1 MTGTVY
7 DVIILG
13 SGPAGLQAAIHA
25 ARAKV
30 SVLVMGKPS
39 KSSLHRAHIENYCC
53 MEKTAGEDLL
63 QQGIQQA
70 EAAGT
75 NFMYEDVVKV
85 SQEDQWFIIRN
96 ESGADLRCRALI
108 LAMGISRNKLRV
120 PGEKEL
126 LGRGVSYC
134 VDCDGGFFRG
144 EPVAVVGNESAAA
157 SGALTMTFYASQVHL
172 VCDQLEISEALAYQL
187 SESEVTIHEG
197 RKVTEIT
204 GHEQVEGVLLDDG
217 TRLEVKGVF
226 IELGAKGAIELASSL
241 GVAMDPESP
250 QYIATDKKQR
260 TNIAGVLAAGD
271 ICGLPWQLAKAVGE
285 GRTNI
290 AGVLAAGDICG
301 LPWQLAKA
309 VGEGCVAGLE
319 AAAYAKQFR

>member
-1 MTGTVY
+1 MTDNVY

-30 SVLVMGKPS
+30 SVLVMGKPA

-75 NFMYEDVVKV
+75 TFMYEDVIEV
-85 SQEDQWFIIRN
+85 SQEDEWFIIRN
-96 ESGADLRCRALI
+96 ESGKDLRSRALI

-134 VDCDGGFFRG
+134 VDCDGGFFRN
-144 EPVAVVGNESAAA
+144 EPVSVVGNESAAA
-157 SGALTMTFYASQVHL
+157 SGALTMTFYASHVHL
-172 VCDQLEISEALAYQL
+172 VCDQLEISESLAYQL
-187 SESEVTIHEG
+187 KESDVTIHQG

-204 GHEQVEGVLLDDG
+204 GQEQVEGVLLDDG

-241 GVAMDPESP
+241 GVGMDPESP

-285 GRTNI
+285 G
-290 AGVLAAGDICG
+290 
-301 LPWQLAKA
+301 
-309 VGEGCVAGLE
+309 CVAGLE
-319 AAAYAKQFR
+319 AAAFAKQFR

>member
-1 MTGTVY
+1 MADNVY

-39 KSSLHRAHIENYCC
+39 KSSLRRAHIENYCC
-53 MEKTAGEDLL
+53 MERTAGEDLL
-63 QQGIQQA
+63 KQGIKQA
-70 EAAGT
+70 ETAGT

-85 SQEDQWFIIRN
+85 SQENQWFLVRN
-96 ESGADLRCRALI
+96 ESGEDLRCRALVM
-108 LAMGISRNKLRV
+108 AMGISRNKLRV

-134 VDCDGGFFRG
+134 VDCDGGFFRN

-157 SGALTMTFYASQVHL
+157 SGALTMIFYGSDVHL
-172 VCDQLEISEALAYQL
+172 VCDQLETSEVLAYQL
-187 SESEVTIHEG
+187 MESEVTLHEG
-197 RKVTEIT
+197 RKVTEII
-204 GHEQVEGVLLDDG
+204 GQEQVEGLLLDDG
-217 TRLEVKGVF
+217 TRLDVKGVF
-226 IELGAKGAIELASSL
+226 IELGAKGAIELAAAL
-241 GVAMDPESP
+241 GVAMDAESP
-250 QYIATDKKQR
+250 QYIATDKKQK
-260 TNIAGVLAAGD
+260 TNID
-271 ICGLPWQLAKAVGE
+271 GLF
-285 GRTNI
+285 
-290 AGVLAAGDICG
+290 AAGDICG

-319 AAAYAKQFR
+319 AAAYAKKFR

>member
-1 MTGTVY
+1 MTDNIY

-53 MEKTAGEDLL
+53 MERTAGEDLL

-75 NFMYEDVVKV
+75 NFMYEDVLKV
-85 SQEDQWFIIRN
+85 SQEDQWFIVRN
-96 ESGADLRCRALI
+96 ESGKDLRCRALI

-134 VDCDGGFFRG
+134 VDCDGGFFRN
-144 EPVAVVGNESAAA
+144 EPVSVVGNESAAA
-157 SGALTMTFYASQVHL
+157 SGALTMTFYASHVHL
-172 VCDQLEISEALAYQL
+172 VCDQLEISEALAHQL
-187 SESEVTIHEG
+187 RESEITIHEG
-197 RKVTEIT
+197 HKVTEIT
-204 GHEQVEGVLLDDG
+204 GQEQVEGVVLDDG

-226 IELGAKGAIELASSL
+226 IELGAKGAIELASAL

-260 TNIAGVLAAGD
+260 TNID
-271 ICGLPWQLAKAVGE
+271 
-285 GRTNI
+285 
-290 AGVLAAGDICG
+290 GVLAAGDICG

>member
-1 MTGTVY
+1 MTANVY

-70 EAAGT
+70 EEAGT

-85 SQEDQWFIIRN
+85 SQEDEWFVIRN
-96 ESGADLRCRALI
+96 ESGEDLRCRALI

-134 VDCDGGFFRG
+134 VDCDGGFFRN
-144 EPVAVVGNESAAA
+144 EPVSVVGNESAAA

-172 VCDQLEISEALAYQL
+172 VCDQLEIAEALAYQL
-187 SESEVTIHEG
+187 SESEITIHEG

-204 GHEQVEGVLLDDG
+204 GQEQVEGVLLDDG
-217 TRLEVKGVF
+217 TRLDVKGVF
-226 IELGAKGAIELASSL
+226 IELGAKGAIELASAL

-285 GRTNI
+285 G
-290 AGVLAAGDICG
+290 
-301 LPWQLAKA
+301 
-309 VGEGCVAGLE
+309 CVAGLE

>member
-1 MTGTVY
+1 
-7 DVIILG
+7 
-13 SGPAGLQAAIHA
+13 
-25 ARAKV
+25 
-30 SVLVMGKPS
+30 MGKPS

-53 MEKTAGEDLL
+53 MERTSGEDLL

-75 NFMYEDVVKV
+75 NFDE
-85 SQEDQWFIIRN
+85 WFIIRN
-96 ESGADLRCRALI
+96 ESGEDLRCRALI

-134 VDCDGGFFRG
+134 VDCDGGFFRN
-144 EPVAVVGNESAAA
+144 EPVSVVGNASAAA

-172 VCDQLEISEALAYQL
+172 VCDQLEIAEALAAEALAYQL
-187 SESEVTIHEG
+187 RESEVTIHEG

-204 GHEQVEGVLLDDG
+204 GQEQVEGVLLDDG

-226 IELGAKGAIELASSL
+226 IELGAKGAIELASTL
-241 GVAMDPESP
+241 GVAMDPELP
-250 QYIATDKKQR
+250 QYIATDKKQ
-260 TNIAGVLAAGD
+260 
-271 ICGLPWQLAKAVGE
+271 
-285 GRTNI
+285 RTNI

>member
-1 MTGTVY
+1 MTNNVY
-7 DVIILG
+7 DVVILG

-63 QQGIQQA
+63 RQGIQQA

-75 NFMYEDVVKV
+75 DFMYEDVVKV
-85 SQEDQWFIIRN
+85 SQEEQWFIIRN
-96 ESGADLRCRALI
+96 ESGADLKCRALI

-120 PGEKEL
+120 PGEKKL

-134 VDCDGGFFRG
+134 VDCDGGFFRN
-144 EPVAVVGNESAAA
+144 EPVLVVGNESAAA
-157 SGALTMTFYASQVHL
+157 SGALTMTFYASHVHL
-172 VCDQLEISEALAYQL
+172 VCDQLDIAEALAHQVK
-187 SESEVTIHEG
+187 ESDVTIYEG

-204 GHEQVEGVLLDDG
+204 GQEEVEGVLLDDG

-260 TNIAGVLAAGD
+260 
-271 ICGLPWQLAKAVGE
+271 
-285 GRTNI
+285 
-290 AGVLAAGDICG
+290 
-301 LPWQLAKA
+301 
-309 VGEGCVAGLE
+309 
-319 AAAYAKQFR
+319 

>member
-1 MTGTVY
+1 LDQVFFAYIKEKPMTGNLY

-25 ARAKV
+25 VRAKV
-30 SVLVMGKPS
+30 SVLVMGKPA

-75 NFMYEDVVKV
+75 NFMYEDVIEV
-85 SQEDQWFIIRN
+85 SQEDQWFIVRN
-96 ESGADLRCRALI
+96 ESGKDLRCRALI

-134 VDCDGGFFRG
+134 VDCDGGFFRN
-144 EPVAVVGNESAAA
+144 EPVSVVGNESAAA
-157 SGALTMTFYASQVHL
+157 SGALTMTFYASHVHL

-187 SESEVTIHEG
+187 SESEITIHEG

-204 GHEQVEGVLLDDG
+204 GQEQVEGVVLDDG

-226 IELGAKGAIELASSL
+226 IELGAKGAIELASAL

-271 ICGLPWQLAKAVGE
+271 ICGLPWQLAKA
-285 GRTNI
+285 I
-290 AGVLAAGDICG
+290 
-301 LPWQLAKA
+301 
-309 VGEGCVAGLE
+309 GEGCVAGLE

>member
-1 MTGTVY
+1 MTDNTS

-30 SVLVMGKPS
+30 SVLVMGKPA
-39 KSSLHRAHIENYCC
+39 KSSLHGAHIENYCC
-53 MEKTAGEDLL
+53 MERTAGEDLI

-70 EAAGT
+70 EEAGT
-75 NFMYEDVVKV
+75 LFMHEDVIKI
-85 SQEDQWFIIRN
+85 SQEDQWYIVQN
-96 ESGADLRCRALI
+96 ESGEDLRCRALI
-108 LAMGISRNKLRV
+108 MAMGISRNKLRV

-157 SGALTMTFYASQVHL
+157 SGALTMLFYASEVHL
-172 VCDQLEISEALAYQL
+172 ICDQLEISEALAHQVR
-187 SESEVTIHEG
+187 ESRINLLEG
-197 RKVTEIT
+197 HKVTEII
-204 GHEQVEGVLLDDG
+204 GQEQVEGLLLSDG
-217 TRLEVKGVF
+217 SRLEVAGIF
-226 IELGAKGAIELASSL
+226 IELGAKGAIELASEL

-260 TNIAGVLAAGD
+260 TNIP
-271 ICGLPWQLAKAVGE
+271 GLY
-285 GRTNI
+285 
-290 AGVLAAGDICG
+290 AAGDICG

-319 AAAYAKQFR
+319 AAAHAKQFR

>member
-1 MTGTVY
+1 MTDNTY

-30 SVLVMGKPS
+30 SIIVMGKPS

-53 MEKTAGEDLL
+53 MERTAGEDLI

-70 EAAGT
+70 EEAGT
-75 NFMYEDVVKV
+75 IFIHEDVIKV
-85 SQEDQWFIIRN
+85 SQEDQWFIVQN
-96 ESGADLRCRALI
+96 ESGEDLRSRALI
-108 LAMGISRNKLRV
+108 MAMGISRNKLRV
-120 PGEKEL
+120 EGEKEL

-157 SGALTMTFYASQVHL
+157 SGALTMLFYASEVHL
-172 VCDQLEISEALAYQL
+172 ICDQLEISEALAHQVR
-187 SESEVTIHEG
+187 ESKINLHEG
-197 RKVTEIT
+197 HKVTEII
-204 GHEQVEGVLLDDG
+204 GQEQVEGLLLSDG
-217 TRLEVKGVF
+217 FRLEVAGIF
-226 IELGAKGAIELASSL
+226 IELGAKGAIELASEL

-250 QYIATDKKQR
+250 QFIATDKKQR
-260 TNIAGVLAAGD
+260 TNIS
-271 ICGLPWQLAKAVGE
+271 GLY
-285 GRTNI
+285 
-290 AGVLAAGDICG
+290 AAGDICG

-319 AAAYAKQFR
+319 AAAHAKQFR

>member
-1 MTGTVY
+1 MDFLRSRQAKEKPMTGKVY

-53 MEKTAGEDLL
+53 MERTAGEDLL

-96 ESGADLRCRALI
+96 ESGKDLRCRALI

-134 VDCDGGFFRG
+134 VDCDGGFFRN
-144 EPVAVVGNESAAA
+144 EPVSVVGNESAAA
-157 SGALTMTFYASQVHL
+157 SGALTMTFYASHVHL

-187 SESEVTIHEG
+187 SESEITIHEG

-204 GHEQVEGVLLDDG
+204 GQEQVEGLLLDDG
-217 TRLEVKGVF
+217 SRLDVKGVF
-226 IELGAKGAIELASSL
+226 IELGAKGAIELASAL

-285 GRTNI
+285 G
-290 AGVLAAGDICG
+290 
-301 LPWQLAKA
+301 
-309 VGEGCVAGLE
+309 CVAGLE
-319 AAAYAKQFR
+319 AAVYAKQFRS

>member
-1 MTGTVY
+1 MTDDVY

-30 SVLVMGKPS
+30 SVLVMGKPA

-75 NFMYEDVVKV
+75 NFMYEDVIEV

-96 ESGADLRCRALI
+96 ESGKDLRCRALI

-134 VDCDGGFFRG
+134 VDCDGGFFRN
-144 EPVAVVGNESAAA
+144 EPVSVVGNESAAA
-157 SGALTMTFYASQVHL
+157 SGALTMTFYASHVHL

-187 SESEVTIHEG
+187 SESEITIHEG
-197 RKVTEIT
+197 RKVTDIT
-204 GHEQVEGVLLDDG
+204 GQEQVEGVVLDDG

-226 IELGAKGAIELASSL
+226 IELGAKGAIELASAL

-271 ICGLPWQLAKAVGE
+271 ICGLPWQLAKA
-285 GRTNI
+285 I
-290 AGVLAAGDICG
+290 
-301 LPWQLAKA
+301 
-309 VGEGCVAGLE
+309 GEGCVAGLE

>member
-1 MTGTVY
+1 MGQVFIEYSKERQMANNLY

-30 SVLVMGKPS
+30 SVLVMGKPA

-53 MEKTAGEDLL
+53 MERTSGEDLL

-75 NFMYEDVVKV
+75 TFMYEDVVKV

-96 ESGADLRCRALI
+96 ESGKDLRCRALI

-144 EPVAVVGNESAAA
+144 EPVTVVGNESAAA

-172 VCDQLEISEALAYQL
+172 VCDQLEIADVLAYQL
-187 SESEVTIHEG
+187 KESKVTIHQG

-204 GHEQVEGVLLDDG
+204 GQEEVEGILLDDG

-226 IELGAKGAIELASSL
+226 IELGAKGAIELASTL
-241 GVAMDPESP
+241 GVAMNPESP
-250 QYIATDKKQR
+250 QYIATDKKQ
-260 TNIAGVLAAGD
+260 
-271 ICGLPWQLAKAVGE
+271 
-285 GRTNI
+285 RTNI

>member
-1 MTGTVY
+1 MTGKVY

-53 MEKTAGEDLL
+53 IERTSGEDLL

-70 EAAGT
+70 EEAGT

-85 SQEDQWFIIRN
+85 SQEDEWFVIRN
-96 ESGADLRCRALI
+96 ESGEDLRCRALI
-108 LAMGISRNKLRV
+108 LAMGIARNKLRV

-134 VDCDGGFFRG
+134 VDCDGGFFRN
-144 EPVAVVGNESAAA
+144 EPVSVVGNESAAA

-172 VCDQLEISEALAYQL
+172 VCDQLEIAEALAYQL
-187 SESEVTIHEG
+187 RESEVTTHEG
-197 RKVTEIT
+197 RKITEIT
-204 GHEQVEGVLLDDG
+204 GQEQVEGVLLDDG

-226 IELGAKGAIELASSL
+226 IELGAKGAIELASAL

-285 GRTNI
+285 G
-290 AGVLAAGDICG
+290 
-301 LPWQLAKA
+301 
-309 VGEGCVAGLE
+309 CVAGLE

>member
-1 MTGTVY
+1 MDFLRSRQVKEKAMTTNVY

-53 MEKTAGEDLL
+53 MERTSGEDLL

-75 NFMYEDVVKV
+75 TFMYEDVVKV
-85 SQEDQWFIIRN
+85 SQEDQWFIISN
-96 ESGADLRCRALI
+96 ESGEDLRCRALI

-134 VDCDGGFFRG
+134 VDCDGSFFRG
-144 EPVAVVGNESAAA
+144 EPVTVVGNESAAA

-172 VCDQLEISEALAYQL
+172 VCDQLEIADALAYQL
-187 SESEVTIHEG
+187 NESKVTIHEG

-204 GHEQVEGVLLDDG
+204 GQEEVEGVLLDDG

-226 IELGAKGAIELASSL
+226 IELGAKGAIELASTL
-241 GVAMDPESP
+241 GVAMNPESP
-250 QYIATDKKQR
+250 QYIATDKKQ
-260 TNIAGVLAAGD
+260 
-271 ICGLPWQLAKAVGE
+271 
-285 GRTNI
+285 RTNI

>member
-1 MTGTVY
+1 MTENGY

-30 SVLVMGKPS
+30 SVLVLGKPT

-53 MEKTAGEDLL
+53 MERTSGEDLL

-96 ESGADLRCRALI
+96 ESGEDLRCRALI

-134 VDCDGGFFRG
+134 VDCDGGFFRD
-144 EPVAVVGNESAAA
+144 EPVSVVGNESAAA

-172 VCDQLEISEALAYQL
+172 VCDQLEIAEALAYQL
-187 SESEVTIHEG
+187 KESEVTIHEG

-204 GHEQVEGVLLDDG
+204 GQEQVGGVLLDDG
-217 TRLEVKGVF
+217 SRLDVKGVF

-285 GRTNI
+285 G
-290 AGVLAAGDICG
+290 
-301 LPWQLAKA
+301 
-309 VGEGCVAGLE
+309 CVAGLE

>member
-1 MTGTVY
+1 MTGNVY

-30 SVLVMGKPS
+30 SVLVMGKPA

-75 NFMYEDVVKV
+75 TFMYEDVVRV
-85 SQEDQWFIIRN
+85 SHEDQWFIIRN
-96 ESGADLRCRALI
+96 ESGKDLRCRALI

-134 VDCDGGFFRG
+134 VDCDGGFFRN
-144 EPVAVVGNESAAA
+144 EPVSVVGNESAAA
-157 SGALTMTFYASQVHL
+157 SGALTMTLYASHVHL
-172 VCDQLEISEALAYQL
+172 VCDQLEISESLAYQL
-187 SESEVTIHEG
+187 KESDVTIHEG

-204 GHEQVEGVLLDDG
+204 GQEEVEGVLLDDG
-217 TRLEVKGVF
+217 TRLDVKGVF

-241 GVAMDPESP
+241 GVGMDPESP

-285 GRTNI
+285 G
-290 AGVLAAGDICG
+290 
-301 LPWQLAKA
+301 
-309 VGEGCVAGLE
+309 CVAGLE

>member
-1 MTGTVY
+1 LTWESGQVFIEYVKERQMANNLY

-30 SVLVMGKPS
+30 SVLVMGKPA

-53 MEKTAGEDLL
+53 MERTSGEDLL

-75 NFMYEDVVKV
+75 TFMYEDVVKV

-96 ESGADLRCRALI
+96 ESGKDLRCRALI

-144 EPVAVVGNESAAA
+144 EPVTVVGNESAAA

-172 VCDQLEISEALAYQL
+172 VCDQLEIADVLAYQL
-187 SESEVTIHEG
+187 KESKVTIHQG

-204 GHEQVEGVLLDDG
+204 GQEEVEGILLDDG

-226 IELGAKGAIELASSL
+226 IELGAKGAIELASTL
-241 GVAMDPESP
+241 GVAMNPESP
-250 QYIATDKKQR
+250 QYIATDKKQ
-260 TNIAGVLAAGD
+260 
-271 ICGLPWQLAKAVGE
+271 
-285 GRTNI
+285 RTNI